1 MQIEPYLF
9 LDGRCEEA
17 LEFYGKALSAKIEMV
32 MRFKDSPDQT
42 MIRPGSE
49 NKIIHASFRVGD
61 TQVLT
66 SDGMCQEQAAFQG
79 FALSL
84 SVADQAEG
92 ERCFAA
98 LADGGEVRMPLAKT
112 FFAPCFGMVA
122 DRFGVTWMVIAAS

>member
-1 MQIEPYLF
+1 
-9 LDGRCEEA
+9 
-17 LEFYGKALSAKIEMV
+17 